1 MKRRWKSFFKSAQRR
16 LDGGICAKNE
26 SIHDSTEAIRLGSQ
40 NHADEKMKEVSFIIF
55 TVWIFIRYQRKNEV
69 FIWMDCA
76 KHVVKYVNLDHE
88 NPGPYTETKESA
100 AGMGRRTSL
109 TGKEER
115 KAAMLS
121 KIGLL

>member
-1 MKRRWKSFFKSAQRR
+1 MK
-16 LDGGICAKNE
+16 
-26 SIHDSTEAIRLGSQ
+26 IR
-40 NHADEKMKEVSFIIF
+40 
-55 TVWIFIRYQRKNEV
+55 
-69 FIWMDCA
+69 
-76 KHVVKYVNLDHE
+76 
-88 NPGPYTETKESA
+88 GPYTETKESA